1 MNMRFRKTRK
11 DRRSS
16 VLDVTPLVDVV
27 FLLQIFFLLTIGS
40 PLMLSEVDL
49 PATISGKSV
58 VSDTVTVIVLPEEV
72 IVDGMQADRQT
83 ISNLP
88 RNRDIVVMASREIP
102 YYKVMDV
109 MDVLRTS
116 GHARISL
123 ATKPV
128 SN

>member
-1 MNMRFRKTRK
+1 MRFRKTRK

-58 VSDTVTVIVLPEEV
+58 VSDTVTVIVLPEAV